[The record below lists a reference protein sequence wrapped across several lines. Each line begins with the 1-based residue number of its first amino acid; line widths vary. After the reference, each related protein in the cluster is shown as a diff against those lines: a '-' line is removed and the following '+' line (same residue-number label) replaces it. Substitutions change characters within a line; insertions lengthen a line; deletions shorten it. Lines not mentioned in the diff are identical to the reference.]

1 MIFRGFIRF
10 NFATSA
16 QNLGLTPKKI
26 YEALDKFIIGQNE
39 AKKAVSIALRNR
51 WRRKNLSPD
60 YQREVYPK
68 NILMIG
74 PTGSGKTEIAR
85 RLAKLTE
92 SPFIK
97 VEATKYTEVGYHGKD
112 VDEII
117 DDIVRITVKRFKS
130 NLIDLTEKMKPEV
143 EEIILNQLLDIFL
156 GPGFKNDE
164 IRQDKKEKMKK
175 GFYDERT
182 IAFGDLGEVYDDQ
195 NNEFFSINEY
205 IDFLKKI
212 QINSTFRKAKQIW
225 TVKEAKEYLLELYT
239 SNILKVINY
248 KAAAIKSVEEEG
260 IVFIDE
266 IDKIASPDTMNH
278 YHKGISSDGVQR
290 DLLPLI
296 EGTIVNTKYG
306 DVKTDHI
313 LFIASGAFHSSKPTD
328 LMPELL
334 GRLPIRVELK
344 PLSESDFVKILV
356 EPEYNLISQQIKL
369 LEKDNVTLK
378 FDKSAILEIAKYAYE
393 TNLSQENIGARRLH
407 SLIEKILEDISF
419 EAPDVSQNEI
429 CIDKVFVE
437 EKLKKSREKM
447 NFAKYLI

>member
-1 MIFRGFIRF
+1 MLFRTIFRFKFSTIQVQ
-10 NFATSA
+10 S
-16 QNLGLTPKKI
+16 QELTPKKI
-26 YEALDKFIIGQNE
+26 YDALDKFIIGQSE

-51 WRRKNLSPD
+51 WRRKNLSLD
-60 YQREVYPK
+60 YQKEVYPK

-85 RLAKLTE
+85 RLAKLTD

-117 DDIVRITVKRFKS
+117 DDIVRLTVKRFKS
-130 NLIDLTEKMKPEV
+130 SLSEFSEKYKPEL
-143 EEIILNQLLDIFL
+143 EDIIINQLLDVFL
-156 GPGFKNDE
+156 GHNFANE
-164 IRQDKKEKMKK
+164 AIRQDKRLKMKN
-175 GFYDERT
+175 GDFDERT
-182 IAFGDLGEVYDDQ
+182 INLEIPGDLYDRKDFMSFQ
-195 NNEFFSINEY
+195 EL
-205 IDFLKKI
+205 IDFIKQAKLSSRSHKDR
-212 QINSTFRKAKQIW
+212 QIM
-225 TVKEAKEYLLELYT
+225 TVKEAKELLLEIYIAKI
-239 SNILKVINY
+239 NKDVNY

-266 IDKIASPDTMNH
+266 IDKIASPDTLNH

-313 LFIASGAFHSSKPTD
+313 LFIASGAFHSTKPTD

-344 PLSESDFVKILV
+344 PLCESDFVKILI
-356 EPEYNLISQQIKL
+356 EPKFNLISQQIKL
-369 LEKDNVTLK
+369 LENDNVQLN
-378 FDKSAILEIAKYAYE
+378 FDDSAIKEIAKYAYE
-393 TNLSQENIGARRLH
+393 ANLTLENIGARRLH

-419 EAPDVSQNEI
+419 EAPDIEKRDILINKE
-429 CIDKVFVE
+429 FVE
-437 EKLKKSREKM
+437 EKLKQSREKM

>member
-1 MIFRGFIRF
+1 MIFRKLIRF
-10 NFATSA
+10 NFSMVQGT
-16 QNLGLTPKKI
+16 GLTPKRI
-26 YEALDKFIIGQNE
+26 YEALDKFIIGQTE

-51 WRRKNLSPD
+51 WRRRNLSAD
-60 YQREVYPK
+60 YQKEVYPK

-85 RLAKLTE
+85 RLAKLTD

-117 DDIVRITVKRFKS
+117 DDLVRLTVKRFKS
-130 NLIDLTEKMKPEV
+130 NLVEFAELHKPEL
-143 EEIILNQLLDIFL
+143 EEIIINQLVEVFL
-156 GPGFKNDE
+156 GPNFENKE
-164 IRQDKKEKMKK
+164 IREDKRLKMKK
-175 GFYDERT
+175 GFLDERT
-182 IAFGDLGEVYDDQ
+182 MSLEVPGELYDKK
-195 NNEFFSINEY
+195 
-205 IDFLKKI
+205 DFLSFQELMDYIK
-212 QINSTFRKAKQIW
+212 KAKLSSRSHKEKQIM
-225 TVKEAKEYLLELYT
+225 TVKEAREFLLELYI
-239 SNILKVINY
+239 SKINKDVNY
-248 KAAAIKSVEEEG
+248 KAAAVKSVEEEG

-266 IDKIASPDTMNH
+266 IDKIASPDTLNH

-306 DVKTDHI
+306 DVRTDHI
-313 LFIASGAFHSSKPTD
+313 LFIASGAFHSTKPTD

-344 PLSESDFVKILV
+344 PLCEKDFVKILM

-369 LEKDNVTLK
+369 LEKDNVKLQ
-378 FDKSAILEIAKYAYE
+378 FEESAIKEIAKYAYE
-393 TNLSQENIGARRLH
+393 ANLSLENIGARRLH

-419 EAPDVSQNEI
+419 EAPDIEKNEI
-429 CIDKVFVE
+429 LINKDFVD
-437 EKLKKSREKM
+437 EKLKQSKEKM

>member
-1 MIFRGFIRF
+1 MISRAFLRF
-10 NFATSA
+10 HFSTPS
-16 QNLGLTPKKI
+16 QTLGLTPKKI
-26 YEALDKFIIGQNE
+26 YESLDKYIIGQSE
-39 AKKAVSIALRNR
+39 AKKAVAIALRNR
-51 WRRKNLSPD
+51 WRRKNLPLD
-60 YQREVYPK
+60 YQKEVYPK

-85 RLAKLTE
+85 RLAKLTD

-117 DDIVRITVKRFKS
+117 DDLVRLTVKRFKS
-130 NLIDLTEKMKPEV
+130 NLVDLAEKMKPEFD
-143 EEIILNQLLDIFL
+143 EIIIGQLLEVFL
-156 GPGFKNDE
+156 GPNFANEEVYKE
-164 IRQDKKEKMKK
+164 KKEKMIN
-175 GFYDERT
+175 GLYDERT
-182 IAFGDLGEVYDDQ
+182 INLEVP
-195 NNEFFSINEY
+195 NELHDRTDFFSLQELM
-205 IDFLKKI
+205 DFLKKI
-212 QINSTFRKAKQIW
+212 KLSSRSHKEKHIL
-225 TVKEAKEYLLELYT
+225 TVKDARDSLLDLYI
-239 SNILKVINY
+239 SKILKDINY
-248 KAAAIKSVEEEG
+248 KSAAIKSVEEEG

-296 EGTIVNTKYG
+296 EGTVVNTKYG

-313 LFIASGAFHSSKPTD
+313 LFIASGAFHSTKPTD

-344 PLSESDFVKILV
+344 PLSEGDFVKILM
-356 EPEYNLISQQIKL
+356 EPEYNLIKQQVKL
-369 LEKDNVTLK
+369 LEN
-378 FDKSAILEIAKYAYE
+378 DKVLLSFEEEAIKEIAKYAYE
-393 TNLSQENIGARRLH
+393 ANLSMENIGARRLH

-419 EAPDVSQNEI
+419 EAPDVEERMVVIN
-429 CIDKVFVE
+429 KKFVE
-437 EKLKKSREKM
+437 EKLKMSREKM